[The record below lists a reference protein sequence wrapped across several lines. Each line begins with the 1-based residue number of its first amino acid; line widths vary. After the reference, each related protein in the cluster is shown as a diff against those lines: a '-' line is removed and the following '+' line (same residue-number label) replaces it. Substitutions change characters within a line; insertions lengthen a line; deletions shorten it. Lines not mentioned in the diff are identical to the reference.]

1 MENEQRDNA
10 WYSISLRNRA
20 FIRIRVALERITY
33 LPIAQSDE
41 RALLQALLTAEL
53 MDAMVE
59 QQPGRA
65 LEVSGIPESYEAALI
80 AAVIELTIAPV
91 LLIMPI
97 AAEAHRL
104 HEELQVWLGKRRTV
118 HLFPDLE
125 AQLYERLISDPH
137 ITGQRLTALLAL
149 AKNEQPVIV
158 TSAPALVRPV
168 PDLDT
173 IRSHT
178 RLWRPQDRFPLSE
191 TIRTWLR
198 LGYEPASLVEEPG
211 TFSRRGGVIDIFPVT
226 ASQPYRIEL
235 FDDIIESIHTFDP
248 STQRSTG
255 QVDQLWVPPAREVF
269 PSLSKAALEE
279 LRSLPVASLRE
290 DVRMRWENDLEELAA
305 GNSIDGIEFFSAY
318 FDHQT
323 QLLDTFPAGSLVVI
337 VNSTDCESAI
347 HRLFEESQEAQQRA
361 IETGDIPLGIRQRC
375 SSWSEALQP
384 MLRSFSLLVEAS
396 YQDIDGITV
405 PGLADVRDA
414 LPTLRIRRIT
424 ADFAVSAPQ
433 HFANRFRLLVEHLR
447 EALTRGWYITI
458 SSPQAERLR
467 ELCESFD
474 LPVRMAEDLL
484 SPWTKGCVTI
494 VQGALSAGWV
504 KRATQQE
511 LLTDLELFGQQAQR
525 SPIRR
530 SQVDR
535 VFLAELQPDDYVVH
549 IEHGIGRYRGIIT
562 RDFGAGQRDYIQIEY
577 QGDDHLYVP
586 TDQLHNVSRY
596 VGAGGETPR
605 LNRLGTAEWTKTKEH
620 ARKAVRDIAADL
632 LRLYAL
638 RASKKGYAFP
648 PDTEWQEEVEAAFP
662 HVETP
667 DQLRAIEEVKADM
680 ERPRIMDRLVCG
692 DVGYGKTE
700 VALRAAFKA
709 AIAGK
714 QVAVLTPTT
723 VLAEQHFLTFSR
735 RFANFPVRVE
745 LLSRF
750 RSRSEQQQVI
760 TNLATGKIDIVIG
773 THRLLQR
780 DVGFKDLGLLIIDEE
795 QRFGVEHKERLKQ
808 LRQEVDVLT
817 LTATPIPRTLNMSLS
832 GLRDLSIIDTAPEER
847 MPVKTII
854 AQEDDRLIRSAIVR
868 ERERNGQVFYLHNR
882 VQTIDVVAARLREL
896 VPEVSIGIA
905 HGQMAPDRLERVMRQ
920 FAEGHLDLLLCTTII
935 ENGLDIPNANTL
947 IIDRATH
954 LGLAQLYQLR
964 GRVGRSNRRA
974 YAYLLY
980 PKGAEPTEIAK
991 RRLRAIFEAS
1001 ELGAGF
1007 KIAMRDL
1014 EIRGAGDLLGSNQS
1028 GHVGAVGFH
1037 LYTQMLAEEIDR
1049 LKGTPE
1055 QTPLQTLVDFPVSAR
1070 LPDEYIG
1077 DGAVKVDLYRRLA
1090 IATRLEEVKQLRE
1103 ELRERFGPLPD
1114 QAENLLIIV
1123 EVKVRAAALGI
1134 PSVIVQEDELV
1145 IKLPTSGILSRSAL
1159 YRTYGAAI
1167 SISATQLRLPLRA
1180 LGEHWLTELP
1190 ALLAQLAGQ
1199 STKH

>member
-1 MENEQRDNA
+1 MQ
-10 WYSISLRNRA
+10 
-20 FIRIRVALERITY
+20 
-33 LPIAQSDE
+33 PGE
-41 RALLQALLTAEL
+41 RALLRALLPAEL
-53 MDAMVE
+53 IGAVFE

-65 LEVSGIPESYEAALI
+65 LEITGIPESYEAALI
-80 AAVIELTIAPV
+80 AAATELVAAPA
-91 LLIMPI
+91 LLLVMPT

-104 HEELQVWLGKRRTV
+104 HEELRVWLGKSRTV
-118 HLFPDLE
+118 LLFPDLE
-125 AQLYERLISDPH
+125 AQPYERLISDPH
-137 ITGQRLTALLAL
+137 ITGQRLAVLLAL
-149 AKNEQPVIV
+149 GKNEQPAIV
-158 TSAPALVRPV
+158 TSATALVGPV
-168 PDLDT
+168 LDLNAV
-173 IRSHT
+173 RSHT
-178 RLWRPQDRFPLSE
+178 RLWKSQDRFPLNE
-191 TIRTWLR
+191 TIRTWLQ
-198 LGYEPASLVEEPG
+198 LGYEPASLVEEAG

-235 FDDIIESIHTFDP
+235 FDDVIESIHTFDP
-248 STQRSTG
+248 STQRTTG
-255 QVDQLWVPPAREVF
+255 QVNQLWIPPAREVF
-269 PSLSKAALEE
+269 PPLSKVALEE
-279 LRSLPVASLRE
+279 LQSLPVASLRE
-290 DVRMRWENDLEELAA
+290 DVRVRWENDLEELTA

-318 FDHQT
+318 FDHRT
-323 QLLDTFPAGSLVVI
+323 QLLDTLPAGALVVI
-337 VNSTDCESAI
+337 VNSTDCENAI
-347 HRLFEESQEAQQRA
+347 HRLLEEGQEAQQRA
-361 IETGDIPLGIRQRC
+361 IEIGDIPAGVRQAY
-375 SSWSEALQP
+375 SSWGEALQP
-384 MLRSFSLLVEAS
+384 LLRFPLLLMETNF
-396 YQDIDGITV
+396 QDIDGISL
-405 PGLADVRDA
+405 PGLADLREA
-414 LPTLRIRRIT
+414 LPALRIRRIT
-424 ADFAVSAPQ
+424 TDFAVSAPQ

-447 EALTRGWYITI
+447 EALATGWYVAI
-458 SSPQAERLR
+458 SSPQAERIR
-467 ELCESFD
+467 ELCEGFD

-484 SPWTKGCVTI
+484 SPWAESYVTI
-494 VQGALSAGWV
+494 VQGAHSAGWM
-504 KRATQQE
+504 KRDTHHE

-525 SPIRR
+525 SLVRR
-530 SQVDR
+530 PQVDR
-535 VFLAELQPDDYVVH
+535 AFLAELQPGDYVVH

-596 VGAGGETPR
+596 VGAGEETPR
-605 LNRLGTAEWTKTKEH
+605 LNRLGTAEWARTKEH

-638 RASKKGYAFP
+638 RASQKGYAFS
-648 PDTEWQEEVEAAFP
+648 PDTEWQEEMEAAFP

-667 DQLRAIEEVKADM
+667 DQLRTIEEVKADM

-709 AIAGK
+709 AISGK
-714 QVAVLTPTT
+714 QVAVLTSTT

-735 RFANFPVRVE
+735 RFENFPVRVE

-750 RSRSEQQQVI
+750 RSRSEQQHVI
-760 TNLATGKIDIVIG
+760 ADLASGKVEVVVG

-780 DVGFKDLGLLIIDEE
+780 DVQFKDLGLLIIDEE
-795 QRFGVEHKERLKQ
+795 QRFGVEHKEHLKQ

-832 GLRDLSIIDTAPEER
+832 GLRDLSVIDTPPEER

-868 ERERNGQVFYLHNR
+868 ECERNGQVFYLHNR

-896 VPEVSIGIA
+896 VPEVSIGVA
-905 HGQMAPDRLERVMRQ
+905 HGQMAPDRLERAMRQ

-947 IIDRATH
+947 IIDRATN

-980 PKGAEPTEIAK
+980 PKGTEPTEVAR

-1014 EIRGAGDLLGSNQS
+1014 EIRGAGDLLGANQS

-1049 LKGTPE
+1049 LKGVPE

-1070 LPDEYIG
+1070 LPDRYIG
-1077 DGAVKVDLYRRLA
+1077 DAAVKVDLYRRLA
-1090 IATRLEEVKQLRE
+1090 AATRLEEVEQLRE
-1103 ELRERFGPLPD
+1103 ELHERFGPLPG
-1114 QAENLLIIV
+1114 QAENLLTIV

-1134 PSVIVQEDELV
+1134 PSVIVRDDELV
-1145 IKLPTSGILSRSAL
+1145 VKLPTSGVLSRSAL

-1167 SISATQLRLPLRA
+1167 HISATQLRLPLRA
-1180 LGEHWLTELP
+1180 LGERWLTELP

-1199 STKH
+1199 STKR